1 MRLLQ
6 YRRALLAAIALA
18 IPISGR
24 AQAARA
30 VERAPAAP
38 LGNEPPVHDA
48 WPQRDLLPGARFNQ
62 AVQSADGYLWLAT
75 TKGLLRFDGARA
87 VPMNPPFLDSARTPE
102 VLTVVETRDRGLWA
116 GTANAG
122 AFRLMNGAVTRWTTA
137 NGLPS
142 DEVHAVYQDSSGA
155 LWIGTQRG
163 LCRVEGAACRPV
175 GPPGVSVLALG
186 ADWDGRLLVG
196 GFGLFR
202 LRGDTLDQVA
212 GLPPV
217 LYRVNRISTSPSG
230 EVWVGTVSGLVHLT
244 RPTVPGGA
252 PGLHV
257 LTTRD
262 GLPGN
267 YVFATLSGPGDEL
280 WVATLSGGIAL
291 RRHGRFIRIDERLG
305 LTDSRVNDLMRD
317 RDGDVWAST
326 SGGLD
331 RFRARAI
338 STYTPADGL
347 PDPLVWSVVGAPDGT
362 VWLTTNA
369 GGLTRFAHDTF
380 TTWRNSPEFAR
391 SRISAIAPLADGTVF
406 VAVRPDR
413 LLRFDRGRFE
423 DWSRRPGGPRG
434 SVRAILAAAGGD
446 VYFGSTDG
454 LFRLHDGRFAPV
466 ALPGDSAARVI
477 RALAQGPDGALWA
490 GGNSLFR
497 VARDSA
503 VRIGRA
509 DAYDEAQIVA
519 LLPDSG
525 RLWISTDGTGLRLLD
540 GNHVSTLVDPDR
552 TMLSDAFIVLGGRD
566 GGLWLGSSNG
576 LQRVNKHS
584 LISAAAGK
592 TRNLGVRVV
601 DKPDGLLS
609 TEFNSA
615 GGATGWVA
623 PDGRLWLPGA
633 DGLVVVDP
641 AVLRGPAAP
650 PPVHIEA
657 VLADDMPLALAAP
670 LTLPHDTRQIRI
682 DFTSLRLRSAHQ
694 LRFRYRLIGL
704 DSAWIDAGPR
714 RSAFYSSLPGGQ
726 YEFQVS
732 ASDDAGLWN
741 PHPATLDFRVVPP
754 FVRTPGFPLLLAL
767 GAVLLAGAVVS
778 LRGRAL
784 RAHARV
790 LAAEVAE
797 RTADL
802 RHQIANRERAEHALR
817 EARDHLELRVAE
829 RTADLARLNEEMR
842 LNQER
847 LNLLVRQLPA
857 AVWTIDGAGRIVSL
871 VGSGLSALGIAPA
884 QRIGGAFADFI
895 DDSGVLLAVEDAH
908 DHALRGAPSQWQQTY
923 RGHVF
928 EWRIEPLR
936 DDGGGVQGAVG
947 LAFDVTEQAR
957 LREQVLHTQRL
968 DSIGRLA
975 GGLAHDLNNILT
987 AVLGYTELSQQGIG
1001 DDVRSNL
1008 DEIRFAAERAAALT
1022 RQLLTFARRQKT
1034 AVQPVD
1040 LNATL
1045 LNVNR
1050 LLQRLLV
1057 GDVQLVTE
1065 PGADTPTVLADPNQI
1080 EQVIMNLA
1088 VNARDAMPDGGR
1100 LTVATSRVD
1109 LDVPRGD
1116 IPAGAYALLTV
1127 TDTGVGMT
1135 DEVRSHAFEPF
1146 YTTKELG
1153 KGTGL
1158 GLSTSFG
1165 IVRESGGH
1173 IELDTAPGRGTTVR
1187 VWLPAHGAAAR
1198 ADRTR
1203 TPLATVVHG
1212 SETVLVAEDEPQV
1225 RELTRRTLESFGYLV
1240 LTAGDG
1246 EDALRVAD
1254 EYGGPIHLLL
1264 ADLRMPRMGGYALAA
1279 ELLRR
1284 RPGVRI
1290 AFMSGYSDGQPPDH
1304 PVLAAAPRLAK
1315 PFRVTALGRTVREA
1329 LGPETKAAPHQTSRG
1344 PGAPCAR
1351 RRRRRPSAGRCS
1363 HAPAAPTARAG
1374 LRAAGPCAAPTSCAP
1389 GPAATPP
1396 AAPPERAPDDSTCA
1410 AARCAAGSP
1419 AAASPPPGPARGRA
1433 GTPSSAVRRAAA
1445 GPSAASPPRA
1455 PLPARNTGG
1464 NPVSRRAARGTRRR
1478 SPARRGPRAPRNAPR
1493 CGPSRSGGPTPSGG
1507 TRRRGRT
1514 RRGGSPRSRT
1524 RW

>member
-1 MRLLQ
+1 MERV
-6 YRRALLAAIALA
+6 A
-18 IPISGR
+18 
-24 AQAARA
+24 AAR
-30 VERAPAAP
+30 
-38 LGNEPPVHDA
+38 LGDQPPVHDA
-48 WPQRDLLPGARFNQ
+48 WPQRDLLPGARFNSG
-62 AVQSADGYLWLAT
+62 VQSADGYLWLAT
-75 TKGLLRFDGARA
+75 SSGLLRFDGARA
-87 VPMNPPFLDSARTPE
+87 ERMDPPFLDSARTPE
-102 VLTVVETRDRGLWA
+102 VLGVTQTRDHAIWA
-116 GTANAG
+116 GAAHAG
-122 AFRLMNGAVTRWTTA
+122 AFRVLNGVVTRWTTA
-137 NGLPS
+137 QGLPS
-142 DEVHAVYQDSSGA
+142 DEVHVIYQDGTGTV
-155 LWIGTQRG
+155 WIGTQGG
-163 LCRVEGAACRPV
+163 LCRVDGAACRPV

-186 ADWDGRLLVG
+186 SDWNGRLLVG
-196 GFGLFR
+196 SYGLFR
-202 LRGDTLDQVA
+202 LDGDQFDQIP
-212 GLPPV
+212 GLAPV
-217 LYRVNRISTSPSG
+217 LYRVNRICTSSDG
-230 EVWVGTVSGLVHLT
+230 VVWVATVSGLVRLT
-244 RPTVPGGA
+244 RPDRPGGPA
-252 PGLHV
+252 GLRV
-257 LTTRD
+257 FTTAD
-262 GLPGN
+262 GLPSN
-267 YVFATLSGPGDEL
+267 YVFATLTGPGDEL
-280 WVATLSGGIAL
+280 WVATLSNGIAL
-291 RRHGRFIRIDERLG
+291 RRQGRFIRIDERQG
-305 LTDSRVNDLMRD
+305 LTDNRVNDLVRD
-317 RDGDVWAST
+317 RDGDVWAFT

-331 RFRARAI
+331 RFRNRAI

-347 PDPLVWSVVGAPDGT
+347 PDPLVWSVAGAPDGT
-362 VWLTTNA
+362 IWLATNA

-380 TTWRNSPEFAR
+380 TTWRNAAPIAQA
-391 SRISAIAPLADGTVF
+391 RISVIAPMADGSVWLG
-406 VAVRPDR
+406 VRPDIV
-413 LLRFDRGRFE
+413 LRFRDGRFE
-423 DWSRRPGGPRG
+423 NWSDRPDGPRG
-434 SVRAILAAAGGD
+434 LVRAILPAPDGALYFAA
-446 VYFGSTDG
+446 TDG
-454 LFRLHDGRFAPV
+454 LFRMRDGAFARV
-466 ALPGDSAARVI
+466 ALPGDSAASDVRVL
-477 RALAQGPDGALWA
+477 ALAGDGTLWA

-497 VARDSA
+497 LRGGRAERF
-503 VRIGRA
+503 GRA
-509 DAYDEAQIVA
+509 DGYAGAPIAA
-519 LLPDSG
+519 LLSDGG
-525 RLWISTDGTGLRLLD
+525 RLWISTDGAGLQLLD
-540 GNHVSTLVDPDR
+540 GDRLYSLAGVDR
-552 TMLSDAFIVLGGRD
+552 TLLPDAFTLLDDRGGD
-566 GGLWLGSSNG
+566 LWLASSYG
-576 LQRVNKHS
+576 LQRVNKQS
-584 LISAAAGK
+584 LIAAA
-592 TRNLGVRVV
+592 LGRRRGVGLRVI

-615 GGATGWVA
+615 GASSGWVA

-641 AVLRGPAAP
+641 RVLRGPAAP
-650 PPVHIEA
+650 PPVRIET
-657 VLADDMPLALAAP
+657 VLADGKPLALAAP
-670 LTLPHDTRQIRI
+670 LTLPQHVRQLRI
-682 DFTSLRLRSAHQ
+682 DFTSLRLSAAHQ

-704 DSAWIDAGPR
+704 DSAWVDAGTR
-714 RSAFYSSLPGGQ
+714 RSAFYSSLPGGP

-732 ASDDAGLWN
+732 ASDDADLWN
-741 PHPATLDFRVVPP
+741 PAPAVLDFRVVPP

-767 GAVLLAGAVVS
+767 GVVVLAGAAVS

-1284 RPGVRI
+1284 RPGIRI

-1315 PFRVTALGRTVREA
+1315 PFRVTALGRAVREA
-1329 LGPETKAAPHQTSRG
+1329 LGPETK
-1344 PGAPCAR
+1344 
-1351 RRRRRPSAGRCS
+1351 
-1363 HAPAAPTARAG
+1363 
-1374 LRAAGPCAAPTSCAP
+1374 
-1389 GPAATPP
+1389 
-1396 AAPPERAPDDSTCA
+1396 
-1410 AARCAAGSP
+1410 
-1419 AAASPPPGPARGRA
+1419 
-1433 GTPSSAVRRAAA
+1433 
-1445 GPSAASPPRA
+1445 
-1455 PLPARNTGG
+1455 
-1464 NPVSRRAARGTRRR
+1464 
-1478 SPARRGPRAPRNAPR
+1478 
-1493 CGPSRSGGPTPSGG
+1493 
-1507 TRRRGRT
+1507 
-1514 RRGGSPRSRT
+1514 
-1524 RW
+1524 